1 MSSSSPMSGVDMM
14 VRSKRDIPGPG
25 MYGLPNDPRRD
36 SKRGA
41 KMGPAPKPVNQVCT
55 MTSIN
60 RFREEQRWGLRPG
73 Q

>member
-36 SKRGA
+36 NKRGA
-41 KMGPAPKPVNQVCT
+41 KMGPAPKPVNQVCLPLYHEW
-55 MTSIN
+55 MHSIVGVPSAT
-60 RFREEQRWGLRPG
+60 F
-73 Q
+73 